1 MDEMNPYQD
10 EVYGWNF
17 VKSIMN
23 FRLPQKTESLLLAE
37 QLLRFWR
44 RTVLHGFSSW
54 LLLSQNYSLWAENLT
69 DVVYGRYA
77 LRTSS

>member
-1 MDEMNPYQD
+1 MDEMNPSQD
-10 EVYGWNF
+10 EVHGWNF

-23 FRLPQKTESLLLAE
+23 FRLSQKTESLLLAE

-54 LLLSQNYSLWAENLT
+54 LLL
-69 DVVYGRYA
+69 
-77 LRTSS
+77 